1 MESEFPQLKGKLSL
15 SFTSLI
21 LYITVYVLHK
31 CNYHSLNIGCVY
43 LDHTGTTL
51 YSKTHIQRYQD
62 DLFINLY
69 GNPHSQ
75 NPSSVRSTETIE
87 QVRTMI
93 LDHFGTDA
101 SHYDVIFTSGC
112 TRSMQLVAES
122 FPWASNSQSGNKIPP
137 VQYIT
142 TKYDVT
148 ETHNTAAHDPTGSI
162 FCYLEDNHTSAIGI
176 REIAADRGAQLVCVN
191 EDCLVLNTNSSKHT
205 TSAYKPSSCEPTTVT
220 LYHLF
225 AYPAQS
231 NFNGRKYP
239 LSWIHSVQS
248 MLPDIAGVQGKWLVL
263 LDAAAFVSTNHLDLS
278 IHPAHFVALSFYKI
292 FGFPTGLGA
301 LLVRQ
306 DTGSVLRKRYFG
318 GGTVNGSISRTRFAE
333 HRANIHEKSVKQ
345 KNR

>member
-1 MESEFPQLKGKLSL
+1 M
-15 SFTSLI
+15 
-21 LYITVYVLHK
+21 
-31 CNYHSLNIGCVY
+31 Y
-43 LDHTGTTL
+43 LDHAGTTL
-51 YSKTHIQRYQD
+51 YSKTHIQCYQD
-62 DLFINLY
+62 DLFTNLY

-75 NPSSVRSTETIE
+75 NPSSVRSTETME

-112 TRSMQLVAES
+112 TRSMQLVGES
-122 FPWASNSQSGNKIPP
+122 FPWASNSQLRNKILP
-137 VQYIT
+137 VQYIS
-142 TKYDVT
+142 TKCDVI
-148 ETHNTAAHDPTGSI
+148 EMHNTAHDPGGSI

-176 REIAADRGAQLVCVN
+176 REIAADCGAQLVCVN
-191 EDCLVLNTNSSKHT
+191 EDCLVLNTNNSKHT
-205 TSAYKPSSCEPTTVT
+205 TSACKPSSCEPATDT

-239 LSWIHSVQS
+239 LSWINSVQS
-248 MLPDIAGVQGKWLVL
+248 MLPDIPCLAGVQGKWLVL
-263 LDAAAFVSTNHLDLS
+263 LDAAAFASTNQLDLS
-278 IHPAHFVALSFYKI
+278 VYPAHFVTLSFYKI

-306 DTGSVLRKRYFG
+306 DTGNILGKRYFG

-345 KNR
+345 K